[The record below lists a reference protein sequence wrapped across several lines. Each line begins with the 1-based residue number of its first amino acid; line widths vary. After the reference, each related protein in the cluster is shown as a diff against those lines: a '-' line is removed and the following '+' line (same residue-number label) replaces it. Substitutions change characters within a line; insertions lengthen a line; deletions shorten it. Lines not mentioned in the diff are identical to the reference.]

1 MSKEI
6 MLVVDAVSNEKGVD
20 KEVIFEAL
28 EAALESHAIALAAS
42 KTVTEGLVRSIAAEV
57 AAVRSGP
64 AGYGRTGSFSNST
77 PRQASGVALNAKA

>member
-1 MSKEI
+1 MESSK
-6 MLVVDAVSNEKGVD
+6 
-20 KEVIFEAL
+20 AL